1 MKIFGVTNRKDYDSI
16 DSVGVTIKNN
26 WLTLY
31 FLSGGVIGAST
42 KMYKPL
48 INPYHFRALLDE
60 ALDNNDEVTERIIE
74 YVERKTKVKFG

>member
-31 FLSGGVIGAST
+31 FISGGVIGAST

-60 ALDNNDEVTERIIE
+60 ALDNNDEVSERIIE

>member
-1 MKIFGVTNRKDYDSI
+1 MKIFSIENKKDYDSI

-26 WLTLY
+26 WITLH
-31 FLSGGVIGAST
+31 FMSGGVIGAST

-60 ALDNNDEVTERIIE
+60 ALDNNDEVTEKITKYI
-74 YVERKTKVKFG
+74 ERKAKLELE

>member
-1 MKIFGVTNRKDYDSI
+1 MKIFNIENKKDYDSI

-26 WLTLY
+26 WITIY
-31 FLSGGVIGAST
+31 YMSGGVIGAST

-60 ALDNNDEVTERIIE
+60 ALDNNDAVTEKIIK
-74 YVERKTKVKFG
+74 YIERKAKIELE

>member
-26 WLTLY
+26 WLTLH
-31 FLSGGVIGAST
+31 FLSGGVVGAST

>member
-1 MKIFGVTNRKDYDSI
+1 MKIFSIDNKKDYDSI

-26 WLTLY
+26 WITLY
-31 FLSGGVIGAST
+31 FMSGGVIGANT

-60 ALDNNDEVTERIIE
+60 ALDNNDEVTEKITKYI
-74 YVERKTKVKFG
+74 ERKAKLELE